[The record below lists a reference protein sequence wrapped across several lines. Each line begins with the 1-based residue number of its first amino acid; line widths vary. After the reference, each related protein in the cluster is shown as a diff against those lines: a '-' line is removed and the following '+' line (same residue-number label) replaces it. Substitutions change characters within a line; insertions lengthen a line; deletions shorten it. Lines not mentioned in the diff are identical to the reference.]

1 LTPKDFQKTFLEAV
15 EEGLS
20 SLGESPKQ
28 AILFHLENSFKIR
41 REEIPRNLTEFRKAL
56 ERIFGPGT
64 PYLEKLILKKLYAK
78 LNIECEDFEMEN
90 PDFLDS
96 VENLK
101 KLLFSSGDANKWR
114 RMKN

>member
-1 LTPKDFQKTFLEAV
+1 MTPKDFQKTFLEAV

-28 AILFHLENSFKIR
+28 AILFHVENTFKLPR
-41 REEIPRNLTEFRKAL
+41 DEIPQNLTEFKKAL
-56 ERIFGPGT
+56 EKIFGPGT
-64 PYLEKLILKKLYAK
+64 PYLERLILERLCDK
-78 LNIECEDFEMEN
+78 LNLKFESVETES

-101 KLLFSSGDANKWR
+101 KRLFSMGDS
-114 RMKN
+114 